1 MDNHNEQAGVMLE
14 VNNFLAM
21 YWEEME
27 KGDGTGMPAFLT
39 EDSLYDAKILRLEG
53 RDKICAYSSQR
64 AGSVKSEARHLMS
77 NPFYDFSNLKNGEVT
92 VRAIMTHFG
101 GIGEGILP
109 TSIPMGIY
117 DMVFILQRGGKHGW
131 ELSATLYEP
140 IFLQED
146 AIKRYTGQS

>member
-1 MDNHNEQAGVMLE
+1 MTNQNEQACLMLE
-14 VNNFLAM
+14 VNNFLAL
-21 YWEEME
+21 YWDEME
-27 KGDGTGMPAFLT
+27 KGDGNGMPAFLT

-53 RDKICAYSSQR
+53 RDKICAYSNQR
-64 AGSVKSEARHLMS
+64 AGTIKSKARHLMS
-77 NPFYDFSNLKNGEVT
+77 NQFYDFSRLDSGEVT

-101 GIGEGILP
+101 GIGEAILP

-117 DMVFILQRGGKHGW
+117 DMVFILKRGGIHGW

-140 IFLQED
+140 VFLQED